1 MFQVVKRKHDLDGS
15 RNCQK
20 EPSDLRE
27 ASKEACPQ
35 PGISQDDVGGWKQF
49 RSQHKVD
56 VNQWGPE
63 ISQEI
68 CDIETFEQ
76 GGDVCLGSFEV
87 AKQEGVKESGD
98 YPRKDEEY
106 S

>member
-1 MFQVVKRKHDLDGS
+1 M
-15 RNCQK
+15 
-20 EPSDLRE
+20 
-27 ASKEACPQ
+27 
-35 PGISQDDVGGWKQF
+35 
-49 RSQHKVD
+49 D